1 MLYDG
6 FAARNVVLVL
16 SQGVVILPLHTEL
29 WILVAIELQLVL
41 LVLLVAVVEV

>member
-6 FAARNVVLVL
+6 FAAGNVVLVL

-29 WILVAIELQLVL
+29 WILVAQELQLGL
-41 LVLLVAVVEV
+41 LVLLIAVVEV